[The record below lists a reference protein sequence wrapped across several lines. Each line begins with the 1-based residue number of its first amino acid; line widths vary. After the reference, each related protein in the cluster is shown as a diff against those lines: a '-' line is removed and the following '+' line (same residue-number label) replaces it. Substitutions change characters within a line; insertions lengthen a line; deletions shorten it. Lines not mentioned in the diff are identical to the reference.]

1 MQERKEN
8 KTLLV
13 IYALKTM
20 SVLTAKICIYVIL
33 SPSNRIP
40 FINFSFM
47 IYLETCST
55 QFNPVTNFSR
65 LILIKLC
72 LTNGFV
78 GIFSFAIFIKFTPTR
93 QRWIVVR
100 IGQDNERPHSQYWR
114 NTQGL
119 KSQLK
124 EESTTF
130 FYLVE

>member
-1 MQERKEN
+1 M
-8 KTLLV
+8 
-13 IYALKTM
+13 
-20 SVLTAKICIYVIL
+20 
-33 SPSNRIP
+33 
-40 FINFSFM
+40 NFSFM

-78 GIFSFAIFIKFTPTR
+78 GIFSFAIFIKFTPNR

-114 NTQGL
+114 NTQGSKRQLCINSLFYFYFCFTL
-119 KSQLK
+119 KGWFCIFIIFQVNNTRILNHIQEQCGFSEQLNN
-124 EESTTF
+124 S
-130 FYLVE
+130 

>member
-1 MQERKEN
+1 M
-8 KTLLV
+8 TVFV
-13 IYALKTM
+13 IHA
-20 SVLTAKICIYVIL
+20 YVQCTYSKL
-33 SPSNRIP
+33 NSPSNRIQ

-78 GIFSFAIFIKFTPTR
+78 GMFSFAIFIKFTPTR
-93 QRWIVVR
+93 QRWIVVGR
-100 IGQDNERPHSQYWR
+100 EQDNERPHSQYWR

-119 KSQLK
+119 KILNNNQNP
-124 EESTTF
+124 TIF
-130 FYLVE
+130 